1 MPANLSA
8 MLRSVLKARQTASSL
23 ERRLLQENGANAA
36 HGNREWVIG
45 EGFKDVAAP
54 LAQMPALRSSFCPA
68 GSSRSPSVGD
78 ARSKEEKSSLIYFPA
93 AQWKEV
99 VAEIERSGPYKVGRD
114 CSFSSFRV
122 AGSWRGKRS
131 GVQILPPPADAPR
144 ITIHRTDYR
153 SPMSTGSPTRMKKR
167 AKACERCSRYG
178 GRSRSRGWAL
188 F

>member
-1 MPANLSA
+1 MTTNLLQRGWADLDPAE
-8 MLRSVLKARQTASSL
+8 LRFILL
-23 ERRLLQENGANAA
+23 ER
-36 HGNREWVIG
+36 IG
-45 EGFKDVAAP
+45 KPGQYDGRDSNPNTFYLP
-54 LAQMPALRSSFCPA
+54 LA
-68 GSSRSPSVGD
+68 GSSCRIKLTFSETKQIVAIEPGPAFD
-78 ARSKEEKSSLIYFPA
+78 A
-93 AQWKEV
+93 AQWQQV
-99 VAEIERSGPYKVGRD
+99 VGEIDRVGLYKVGRD